1 MIKNLSIWT
10 IGIAFS
16 LLCNATPALAIQT
29 HGAPEGLYAHQI
41 AHLGFLVAMVY
52 IWLRTRHRKGA
63 GWPLIRLSFVFFAIW
78 NINTFIN
85 HGIST
90 ALDPA
95 QFQGQIGGLPRY
107 FRAHSFRDFYFFFGK
122 MDHLLSIPAG
132 LCLGLGLRKMHRANQ
147 RIPSEDV
154 Y

>member
-1 MIKNLSIWT
+1 LY
-10 IGIAFS
+10 GQGRRRIAQQAERDADGPYGEI
-16 LLCNATPALAIQT
+16 LN
-29 HGAPEGLYAHQI
+29 HGC
-41 AHLGFLVAMVY
+41 
-52 IWLRTRHRKGA
+52 T

-122 MDHLLSIPAG
+122 MDHLLCIPAG
-132 LCLGLGLRKMHRANQ
+132 LCLGLGLRKMHRASQ